1 MPEVVNLRQVNRSY
15 LARQMLLERHDISA
29 HEAIDRLIAL
39 QAQDVM
45 PPYVGLWSRLSTFE
59 ATTIETGLVDR
70 SLVRATTLRPTV
82 HLVTRKDLRQILP
95 KMMPGYIR
103 IAQSPNSLNGLFQRI
118 PFQDVID
125 WGNKLFAEGDLGA
138 AEMRDFAR
146 RDWPNEEP
154 QLLASAVQWSLP
166 VVQVP
171 PRGLWKNNSRPR
183 WDLAEQWLGQSLD
196 HTYELDD
203 LILRF
208 IRAFGPIGTGDI
220 QAWSGLT
227 GLKEVVARLRPHL
240 RVLHDESG
248 RELLDDPDAAWPDA
262 ATPAPV
268 RLLGAFDNLWLAHKN
283 RERVLDDR
291 FRLKILNNGV
301 GRPTLLVDG
310 FVAGRYRVRTKKSL
324 STLTI
329 EPFRKFTPAE
339 RRDVVAESEKL
350 LEFMEPGTDHEIVVV
365 DVLP

>member
-1 MPEVVNLRQVNRSY
+1 
-15 LARQMLLERHDISA
+15 MLLERHDISA
-29 HEAIDRLIAL
+29 YEAIEHLIAL

-45 PPYVGLWSRLSTFE
+45 PPYIGLWSRLATFE
-59 ATTIETGLVDR
+59 TATIETGLVDR
-70 SLVRATTLRPTV
+70 SLIRATTLRPTV
-82 HLVTRKDLRQILP
+82 HLVTRQDLRQILL

-125 WGNKLFAEGDLGA
+125 WGNKLFANGDLGA

-146 RDWPNEEP
+146 RDWPDEDP
-154 QLLASAVQWSLP
+154 QLLASALQWSLP

-171 PRGLWKNNSRPR
+171 PRGLWKNNAKPR
-183 WDLAEQWLGQSLD
+183 WALAEQWLGENLD
-196 HTYELDD
+196 LDYELDE
-203 LILRF
+203 LVLRY

-220 QAWSGLT
+220 QTWSGLT
-227 GLKEVVARLRPHL
+227 GLKEVIARLRPQL

-248 RELLDDPDAAWPDA
+248 RELLDDPGAAWPDGHV
-262 ATPAPV
+262 PAPV
-268 RLLGAFDNLWLAHKN
+268 RLLGAFDNLWLALKN

-310 FVAGRYRVRTKKSL
+310 FVAGRYNVRTKKSL

-350 LEFMEPGTDHEIVVV
+350 LAFMEPGTDHEIVIAE
-365 DVLP
+365 VLQ